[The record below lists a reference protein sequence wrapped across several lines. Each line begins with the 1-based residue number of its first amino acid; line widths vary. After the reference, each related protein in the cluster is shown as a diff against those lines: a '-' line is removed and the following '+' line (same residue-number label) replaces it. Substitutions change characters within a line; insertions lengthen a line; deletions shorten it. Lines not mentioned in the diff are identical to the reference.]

1 MKAFCTL
8 LFLLST
14 ITLFSQ
20 EAEADVTEPQIN
32 NDLTAYAGAIDMPVY
47 IVNDNSIIYQDNA
60 QRIYVDADISTFHF
74 PKFQYYRSVAIDKHG
89 VYFKG
94 KLVTTDTIGYKY
106 INEEDGG
113 AVWKT
118 ADKVFKNEIEIKDVD
133 AATYRPVVCT
143 SAPYYTDKNFIYYK
157 HKKIEG
163 SDGATV
169 ITRSC
174 GNFCYDKNNV
184 YIDGVIAYH
193 NGKRL
198 LPVNDRLVKTET
210 VVYDRL
216 TMKALPKIDAA
227 TLKKLTTEHYAA
239 DKNHVYHDTV
249 ALPFATR
256 DIDKVK
262 VWDQYNSHYAT
273 DGKTIYAGN
282 GNIITGV
289 DAQTFGMIA
298 VGDIFY
304 DKNGVYRWRYDEVSQ
319 KSLPKKFPFKY
330 TLPFNDKSVT
340 RGRGYRYLIYG
351 NQAIDLTDMSYYGN
365 LTPHQLAQV
374 TDGTDG
380 NVVLSKINGVI
391 SSDKIMFSPMVYK
404 LENAIYYNGKKT
416 TADAATFTNVG
427 NLFKDK
433 NHVYCVNAEGFAKVK
448 GIDTATAKLFN
459 GFIRDKNYIFSDTK
473 KVISSNGA
481 ELLGIFTGYRKG
493 CGLDTH
499 PASNFYLFKNSE
511 GYWLAEIAEIVT
523 LRSLGN
529 ELGKKWNIAIANLD
543 VR

>member
-1 MKAFCTL
+1 MKAFWAL
-8 LFLLST
+8 MFLLCT

-20 EAEADVTEPQIN
+20 EAEVDVTEPQIN
-32 NDLTAYAGAIDMPVY
+32 DDLKAYAGSIDMPIY
-47 IVNDNSIIYQDNA
+47 IVNDNTIIYQDNA
-60 QRIYVDADISTFHF
+60 QRIYIDADISTFHF
-74 PKFQYYRSVAIDKHG
+74 PKFQYYRSVAIDKYG

-94 KLVTTDTIGYKY
+94 KLVTTDTIGYRY

-143 SAPYYTDKNFIYYK
+143 SAPYYTDKDFIYYH

-163 SDGATV
+163 SDAATV

-193 NGKRL
+193 KGERL
-198 LPVNDRLVKTET
+198 IPVNDRLVKTAT

-216 TMKALPKIDAA
+216 TMKALPSIDAA
-227 TLKKLTTEHYAA
+227 TLKMLSSEHYSA
-239 DKNHVYHDTV
+239 DKNHVYHDTIM
-249 ALPFATR
+249 LPIATR
-256 DIDKVK
+256 NIDKVK

-273 DGKTIYAGN
+273 DGKTIYAGT
-282 GNIITGV
+282 GNIIIGL
-289 DAQTFGMIA
+289 DAKTFGMIA

-319 KSLPKKFPFKY
+319 RSLPKKFPFKY
-330 TLPFNDKSVT
+330 TLPFNAKSIT

-365 LTPHQLAQV
+365 LTPQQLAQV
-374 TDGTDG
+374 TDVTDG
-380 NVVLSKINGVI
+380 NIILSKVNGVV
-391 SSDKIMFSPMVYK
+391 SSDKIMFSPMVFK
-404 LENAIYYNGKKT
+404 VGNSIYYNGKKT
-416 TADAATFTNVG
+416 TADAMTFTNLG
-427 NLFKDK
+427 NFFKDK
-433 NHVYCVNAEGFAKVK
+433 NHLYYINANGFVKVR
-448 GIDTATAKLFN
+448 GIDIATAKPFN
-459 GFIRDKNYIFSDTK
+459 GFIRDKNYIFSGTT
-473 KVISSNGA
+473 KVISADKA

-493 CGLDTH
+493 CGSDTH
-499 PASNFYLFKNSE
+499 PGSNFYLFKNNE
-511 GYWLAEIAEIVT
+511 GYWLAEISNTVVV
-523 LRSLGN
+523 RPLGSV
-529 ELGKKWNIAIANLD
+529 LSKDWNSAISVLE